1 MKIEEVRGKTDAELD
16 YEIGELKKEL
26 FDRRFKA
33 ATETSN
39 KPDRIATI
47 RRAVARINTVLHER
61 KTGIRGQEPR

>member
-16 YEIGELKKEL
+16 YEVAELKKEL
-26 FDRRFKA
+26 FGLRFKS

-39 KPDRIATI
+39 NPSRISAVRRTI
-47 RRAVARINTVLHER
+47 ARINTVAHER

>member
-16 YEIGELKKEL
+16 YEAGELKKEL
-26 FDRRFKA
+26 FDLRFKS

-39 KPDRIATI
+39 NPARITTI
-47 RRAVARINTVLHER
+47 RRTIARINTVARER